1 MLLQTLAATQSMSWK
16 GFSRFDLAMT
26 RKKKG
31 QQMLAFFSLTSK
43 RSMRIHLLGRF
54 YSISRIAISTIE
66 EQVQKYCADRSQQNT

>member
-26 RKKKG
+26 RKKG

-54 YSISRIAISTIE
+54 NSISRIAICTIE

>member
-16 GFSRFDLAMT
+16 GFSRFDLALT
-26 RKKKG
+26 RKKS